1 GLGQGCSIPLVHLA
15 DICGVVIGQAI
26 CDVGDT
32 DPSASGGIARRC
44 DCTTA
49 AFAVVAVAAVTAAQ
63 DQAIRVAVAVFV
75 DERAAVLAVLA
86 VDAVLAIGTVPAVD
100 AVPTI
105 PPIKTILAVDAMLA
119 CRTLRADCAICTIC
133 TVI

>member
-1 GLGQGCSIPLVHLA
+1 GAGLVDAALGFVQPLPDIVPERVPLLRDRVESRIRVGTRGRKRACVAGIGVGLGLGQGCSIPLVHLA

-49 AFAVVAVAAVTAAQ
+49 AFAVVAVAAVT
-63 DQAIRVAVAVFV
+63 
-75 DERAAVLAVLA
+75 
-86 VDAVLAIGTVPAVD
+86 
-100 AVPTI
+100 
-105 PPIKTILAVDAMLA
+105 
-119 CRTLRADCAICTIC
+119 
-133 TVI
+133 